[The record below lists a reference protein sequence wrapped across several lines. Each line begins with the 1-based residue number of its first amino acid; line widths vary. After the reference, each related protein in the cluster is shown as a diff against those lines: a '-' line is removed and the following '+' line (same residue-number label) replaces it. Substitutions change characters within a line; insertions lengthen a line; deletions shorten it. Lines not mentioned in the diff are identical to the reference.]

1 MVILEPLLRVGHRL
15 KGGDH
20 LVFTKAVQSIK
31 TDGLVFLVEILTLV
45 LAQIGEHTAVV
56 HVMAVQHQIVG
67 NADVA
72 VFLHIGHPI
81 AAIRL
86 IKSVL
91 QIEIGGILGLHDRI
105 INPGAGNGNPAH
117 QVAILGVHI
126 RVLFK
131 SRKFFRLWG
140 RGRVIGQL
148 QRGQLHIFL
157 DQPGHLVKGFGAL
170 LLVQV
175 FPAEHS
181 PGEKEKGGTK
191 GRPRDHQSV
200 FNFVTHI
207 SPSCT

>member
-1 MVILEPLLRVGHRL
+1 
-15 KGGDH
+15 
-20 LVFTKAVQSIK
+20 
-31 TDGLVFLVEILTLV
+31 
-45 LAQIGEHTAVV
+45 
-56 HVMAVQHQIVG
+56 MAVQHQIVG

-72 VFLHIGHPI
+72 VFLHIRHPI
-81 AAIRL
+81 AAVRL

-91 QIEIGGILGLHDRI
+91 QIEIGVILGLHDGV

-117 QVAILGVHI
+117 QVAVLGVHI
-126 RVLFK
+126 RIFLK
-131 SRKFFRLWG
+131 GREFFRLLG
-140 RGRVIGQL
+140 GVIGQL

-207 SPSCT
+207 FTLLYLSCLFFTGRLAALPGLGRFQPLQLGFHR

>member
-1 MVILEPLLRVGHRL
+1 
-15 KGGDH
+15 
-20 LVFTKAVQSIK
+20 
-31 TDGLVFLVEILTLV
+31 
-45 LAQIGEHTAVV
+45 
-56 HVMAVQHQIVG
+56 MAVQHQIVG

-72 VFLHIGHPI
+72 VFLHIRHPI

-91 QIEIGGILGLHDRI
+91 QIEVGVILSLHDGV
-105 INPGAGNGNPAH
+105 INPGAGNGNPAY
-117 QVAILGVHI
+117 QVAVLGVHI

-131 SRKFFRLWG
+131 SREFFRLL
-140 RGRVIGQL
+140 GRVIGQL

-181 PGEKEKGGTK
+181 PGEKEQGGTK
-191 GRPRDHQSV
+191 GRPRDHQSA
-200 FNFVTHI
+200 FCFVTHI
-207 SPSCT
+207 FTLLYLSCLLFTGGLAALPGLGRFQPLQLGFHR